1 MLLGNVKDDDL
12 HTMSLD
18 LHTMSFA
25 RRQK

>member
-12 HTMSLD
+12 HTMS
-18 LHTMSFA
+18 FA